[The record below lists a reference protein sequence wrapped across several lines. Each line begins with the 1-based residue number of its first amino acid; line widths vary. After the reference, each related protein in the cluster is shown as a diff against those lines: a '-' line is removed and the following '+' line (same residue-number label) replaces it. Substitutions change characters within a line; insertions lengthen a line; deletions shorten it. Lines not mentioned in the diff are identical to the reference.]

1 MKHVRDDSENTE
13 TAVAKTKLHEFVYAV
28 GSGRGICTKG
38 RWVCRMMGRR
48 FYEEEGKTCVTVAGR
63 PRNMTNCM
71 QNENRSY
78 SKTSL
83 KTGLIIRP
91 IRFPIRPI
99 L

>member
-1 MKHVRDDSENTE
+1 
-13 TAVAKTKLHEFVYAV
+13 
-28 GSGRGICTKG
+28 
-38 RWVCRMMGRR
+38 MMGRQ

-78 SKTSL
+78 NKTSL

-91 IRFPIRPI
+91 IRFSIRPI
-99 L
+99 LKICLIYKTYLENRSYKLAVP